1 MDKELRR
8 AIILDNYQNPINRG
22 LVNDDS
28 YIKHNSSATSC
39 IDNID
44 MEIKI
49 EDNMIKDIRF
59 DGEAC
64 AISTSAT
71 SIMIH
76 TFVGKT
82 LVEAKEIIRNY
93 ENMIEEKEYDS
104 NVLEELNV
112 YDDIY
117 KQANRKN
124 CALLPIEGLK
134 EVIYNYE
141 LKEKKNEE
149 KK

>member
-1 MDKELRR
+1 MDQDLKR
-8 AIILDNYQNPINRG
+8 AIILDNYQNPLNRG
-22 LVNDDS
+22 LDNTDN
-28 YIKHNSSATSC
+28 YIKHNSHADSC

-44 MEIKI
+44 IAVLF
-49 EDNMIKDIRF
+49 DGDVIKDIRF

-76 TFVGKT
+76 TFVGKSIE
-82 LVEAKEIIRNY
+82 EAKNIIKNY
-93 ENMIEEKEYDS
+93 ENMIDEKEYDKE
-104 NVLEELNV
+104 VLDSLNV

-134 EVIYNYE
+134 DIINSYTQGDE
-141 LKEKKNEE
+141 
-149 KK
+149 

>member
-1 MDKELRR
+1 MDQDLKRE
-8 AIILDNYQNPINRG
+8 IILDNYQNPINKG
-22 LVNDDS
+22 LDNIDG
-28 YIKHNSSATSC
+28 YIKQNSSSDSC
-39 IDNID
+39 IDDID
-44 MEIKI
+44 IAVKFNNDI
-49 EDNMIKDIRF
+49 IKDIKF

-82 LVEAKEIIRNY
+82 IKEVKEIIKNY
-93 ENMIEEKEYDS
+93 ENMIEEREYNADS
-104 NVLEELNV
+104 LESLIV

-134 EVIYNYE
+134 KIILKYE
-141 LKEKKNEE
+141 EGVTDEE
-149 KK
+149 

>member
-8 AIILDNYQNPINRG
+8 AIILDNYQNPINKG
-22 LVNDDS
+22 LVEDDT
-28 YIKHNSSATSC
+28 YIKQNSSADSC
-39 IDNID
+39 IDDID
-44 MEIKI
+44 IQVKI
-49 EDNMIKDIRF
+49 EDDMIKDIRF

-76 TFVGKT
+76 TFVGKS
-82 LVEAKEIIRNY
+82 LIEAKEIIRNY
-93 ENMIEEKEYDS
+93 ENMIDEKEFDS
-104 NVLEELNV
+104 NILESLNV

-134 EVIYNYE
+134 KIILEYE
-141 LKEKKNEE
+141 TK
-149 KK
+149 

>member
-1 MDKELRR
+1 MDQELKK
-8 AIILDNYQNPINRG
+8 AIIIDNYQNPINRG
-22 LVNDDS
+22 LDNTDG
-28 YIKHNSSATSC
+28 YIKHNSHAVSC
-39 IDNID
+39 IDDID
-44 MEIKI
+44 IAVLFDGDI
-49 EDNMIKDIRF
+49 IKDIRF

-82 LVEAKEIIRNY
+82 IEEARNIINNY
-93 ENMIEEKEYDS
+93 ENMINEEEYKKE
-104 NVLEELNV
+104 VLDNLNV

-134 EVIYNYE
+134 HILEAYE
-141 LKEKKNEE
+141 EGKN
-149 KK
+149 

>member
-1 MDKELRR
+1 MDQELKR

-22 LVNDDS
+22 LDS
-28 YIKHNSSATSC
+28 IDGYIKQNSHADSC
-39 IDNID
+39 IDDID
-44 MEIKI
+44 IAVLFEGDI
-49 EDNMIKDIRF
+49 IKDIRF

-76 TFVGKT
+76 TFVGKSIK
-82 LVEAKEIIRNY
+82 EAREIISNY
-93 ENMIEEKEYDS
+93 ENMIDEKEYDKA
-104 NVLEELNV
+104 VLDNLNV

-134 EVIYNYE
+134 RIIDVYE
-141 LKEKKNEE
+141 EGK
-149 KK
+149 

>member
-1 MDKELRR
+1 MDKELKR
-8 AIILDNYQNPINRG
+8 AIIVDNYQNPINRG
-22 LVNDDS
+22 LVDDKN

-44 MEIKI
+44 IAVKF
-49 EDNMIKDIRF
+49 EDDIIKDIRF

-76 TFVGKT
+76 TFIGKSIE
-82 LVEAKEIIRNY
+82 EAKEIIKNY
-93 ENMIEEKEYDS
+93 ENMIEEREYDS
-104 NVLEELNV
+104 NILEELIV

-117 KQANRKN
+117 MQANRKN

-134 EVIYNYE
+134 KIIEEYE
-141 LKEKKNEE
+141 LKEKYNE
-149 KK
+149 K

>member
-1 MDKELRR
+1 MDQELKR
-8 AIILDNYQNPINRG
+8 AIILDNYQNPINKG
-22 LVNDDS
+22 LDNTDNYV
-28 YIKHNSSATSC
+28 KHNSHADSC

-44 MEIKI
+44 IAVLFDKDI
-49 EDNMIKDIRF
+49 IKDIRF

-82 LVEAKEIIRNY
+82 INEARDIIKNY
-93 ENMIEEKEYDS
+93 ENMIDEKEYDKD
-104 NVLEELNV
+104 VLDSLNV

-117 KQANRKN
+117 KQTNRKN

-134 EVIYNYE
+134 AILDSYE
-141 LKEKKNEE
+141 EGKEHNV
-149 KK
+149 